1 MRLSELQRGDKA
13 VIMKIVGSGLLR
25 KRLAELGF
33 VKGKVIKVIR
43 FAPMGDPVVYKVLS
57 SELAIRLD
65 AASMI
70 EVDKY

>member
-13 VIMKIVGSGLLR
+13 VIVKIIGNGLLR

-33 VKGKVIKVIR
+33 VKGKVVEVIR
-43 FAPMGDPVVYKVLS
+43 FAPMGDPDVYRVLS
-57 SELAIRLD
+57 SEWAIRLD

-70 EVDKY
+70 EVDKC

>member
-13 VIMKIVGSGLLR
+13 VIVKIVSNGLLR

-33 VKGKVIKVIR
+33 VKGKVVEVIR
-43 FAPMGDPVVYKVLS
+43 FAPMGDPAVYRVLS
-57 SELAIRLD
+57 SEWAIRLD

-70 EVDKY
+70 EVDKC

>member
-13 VIMKIVGSGLLR
+13 VIVKIIGNGLLR

-33 VKGKVIKVIR
+33 VKGKVVEVIR
-43 FAPMGDPVVYKVLS
+43 FAPMEDPAVYRVLS
-57 SELAIRLD
+57 SEWAIRLD

-70 EVDKY
+70 EVNKY

>member
-13 VIMKIVGSGLLR
+13 VIVKIVGSGLLR

-43 FAPMGDPVVYKVLS
+43 FAPMGNPVVYKVLS